1 MVRLYAKMHKRSPS
15 ERTVDEVKNGTDFG
29 ATDAVFMYD
38 FAPNSHKSLFS
49 VELYLI
55 VCTDLTGRG
64 RLGDP

>member
-1 MVRLYAKMHKRSPS
+1 
-15 ERTVDEVKNGTDFG
+15 
-29 ATDAVFMYD
+29 MYD